1 MKWIYIILN
10 LCVFLLTFS
19 AQLIL
24 EKLGLEDIL
33 QGELLRLREMDRH
46 RHAQDPPPG
55 SGSNPSASGSNP
67 DPRSRF
73 GADDP
78 ASQRDE
84 LDHHVSSQT
93 TSNEEDVCGI
103 SVESSQKV
111 AAHDDDQQEQ
121 ASCINQDISSRK
133 DHQEATGPD
142 DSNDNKKSSPGDT
155 SDLASIST
163 LLNNSDVVDYSINE
177 SFSAAVKKAKYRF
190 KKSGPPKIE
199 KPESNLFKKCGV
211 QDGSYL
217 PGTYDKTESSARANQ
232 SEIDNG
238 SNFVQPGLISFG
250 TPSVSSTPKGK
261 TRTATTPSSEES
273 HNRINRDESG
283 SDQSKKDGSGSDLS
297 GTEWFNDIPQEIGC
311 EKAVSEKN
319 TVGKTHKTSSLAS
332 KVKKI
337 ASKEGKNMN
346 QNYKNE
352 KDLLDDIVGEDSED
366 FEINTSTLSK
376 RSNSMTNR
384 SDTVPGKMDKK
395 KGDKSSKEKQ
405 RNRSEKLLGD
415 GSICSGNNSLSDGEG
430 ERRLSNT
437 TLSKLSKFMFSESAD
452 PRTKNKSVNKR
463 DVGDECPSGGSREN
477 PDKFIG
483 NKIPPSLRQSEK
495 EPDSSGKVD
504 QDMSFVE
511 EGQKPGS
518 SVESKNN
525 DKSSPTI
532 KNCHNTAKASS
543 IKTSSGVA
551 ASEGILERLK
561 KFQRNVPVSNKI
573 PHTTINQNEHDRNVL
588 KNVHQEN
595 VPQEGLRSFPKSS
608 GSSLRTASA
617 PTSQITS
624 MDAKKIAPANTL
636 RNKVENLIPTKKVTL
651 NGPPAGQGGVLRGS
665 SSSKFSFK
673 KNLSPLASSTQKS
686 SPALSQFSSALSTS
700 SISAIGGATKRPF
713 QSPVSGL
720 FSSDGDLTDAD
731 LDLDFDENPSK
742 KIKM

>member
-1 MKWIYIILN
+1 MKWIYIVLY

-55 SGSNPSASGSNP
+55 SGSNPFASGSNP

-78 ASQRDE
+78 SSQRDE
-84 LDHHVSSQT
+84 LDQHVSSQT
-93 TSNEEDVCGI
+93 MASGI
-103 SVESSQKV
+103 SVENSQKV
-111 AAHDDDQQEQ
+111 AAQHDDQQEQ
-121 ASCINQDISSRK
+121 ASCMNQDISSRK
-133 DHQEATGPD
+133 DHQVATGPD

-163 LLNNSDVVDYSINE
+163 LLDNSDVVDDSINE

-217 PGTYDKTESSARANQ
+217 PGTYDKTEGSARANQ

-238 SNFVQPGLISFG
+238 NNFVQPGLISFG

-261 TRTATTPSSEES
+261 TRPATTPSGEKIL
-273 HNRINRDESG
+273 NRINRDNSG

-319 TVGKTHKTSSLAS
+319 TVGKTHKSSSLAS
-332 KVKKI
+332 KVKTM
-337 ASKEGKNMN
+337 ANKEGKKMN
-346 QNYKNE
+346 QKSQNE

-366 FEINTSTLSK
+366 FEINTSTLPK
-376 RSNSMTNR
+376 RSNSLTNR

-395 KGDKSSKEKQ
+395 KGGTSSKEKQ

-415 GSICSGNNSLSDGEG
+415 GSICSSNNSLSDGEG

-437 TLSKLSKFMFSESAD
+437 TLSKLSKFMFSESPD

-463 DVGDECPSGGSREN
+463 DVGDEGPSGGSREN
-477 PDKFIG
+477 PHKIIG
-483 NKIPPSLRQSEK
+483 NKIPPSLRQREK

-525 DKSSPTI
+525 HK
-532 KNCHNTAKASS
+532 SS

-561 KFQRNVPVSNKI
+561 KFQRNVPFSNKI
-573 PHTTINQNEHDRNVL
+573 PPTTINQNEHDRNVL

-665 SSSKFSFK
+665 SSSTFSFK

-720 FSSDGDLTDAD
+720 FSSDVDLTDAD